1 MTVHAPD
8 VLAAALGHM
17 QDRAATY
24 DKPAGERSMGAT
36 VTAFNAVT
44 GHNLTEEQG
53 WLLMGLLKMVRS
65 QQGALRMDNYED
77 EAAYAALRAEAAH
90 RERFKPAAAV
100 DKEAAMSQHLA
111 QVLSPPQ
118 FDETRA
124 DIIGQNGNDGEH
136 YQQET
141 PEPPKKPETRQPE
154 AEVSAAKVASDSAD
168 KKSRSQALAAIASAA
183 TLADPTGRPSW
194 DQAPNWANYLTQNSK
209 GVWVFW
215 QNEPAIIGSGW
226 VKRGGL
232 FQEFNSGE
240 LAGNWK
246 ESLSTA
252 PGLTRT

>member
-90 RERFKPAAAV
+90 RERFKPAAAP
-100 DKEAAMSQHLA
+100 LA
-111 QVLSPPQ
+111 
-118 FDETRA
+118 FDEARA

-141 PEPPKKPETRQPE
+141 PEPPKKPETRQSE
-154 AEVSAAKVASDSAD
+154 AKVSAAKVASDSAD

-183 TLADPTGRPSW
+183 TLADPTGRPTW
-194 DQAPNWANYLTQNSK
+194 DQAPNWANYLTQDKN

-215 QNEPAIIGSGW
+215 QNKPGIIGSGW
-226 VKRGGL
+226 IKHGGL
-232 FQEFNSGE
+232 FQVFNSGE